1 MKSSYIYD
9 DYGVNP
15 LKEKY
20 NDKFFFRKTSPDSV
34 EIEISTLLMDK
45 PNKNIVE
52 FYNITPEFID
62 MELLETY
69 QIKSSVIYTIFNDKP
84 KIKEIMKPV
93 KDFLQSLGIAY
104 IDWKIDNI
112 GISDG
117 TYKLFDFNMC
127 GIFDVNTDLWITPPE
142 RGFNYKNAIKRGIT
156 DPRRIDDICFENG
169 FH

>member
-1 MKSSYIYD
+1 
-9 DYGVNP
+9 
-15 LKEKY
+15 
-20 NDKFFFRKTSPDSV
+20 
-34 EIEISTLLMDK
+34 MDK

-127 GIFDVNTDLWITPPE
+127 GIFDVNTDL
-142 RGFNYKNAIKRGIT
+142 
-156 DPRRIDDICFENG
+156 
-169 FH
+169 

>member
-9 DYGVNP
+9 DKGVNP
-15 LKEKY
+15 LNEKF
-20 NDKFFFRKTSPDSV
+20 NDKFFFRKTLPNLV
-34 EIEISTLLMDK
+34 EIKISKILQDL
-45 PNKNIVE
+45 PNQNIVE
-52 FYNITPEFID
+52 FYNITSDFID

-69 QIKSSVIYTIFNDKP
+69 QIKSSIICTIFNDKA

-112 GISDG
+112 GISNG
-117 TYKLFDFNMC
+117 SYKLFDFNMS
-127 GIFDVNTDLWITPPE
+127 GIFDVHSNQWIASPE
-142 RGFNYKNAIKRGIT
+142 RGFNYKNAIRRRIT
-156 DPRRIDDICFENG
+156 EPKCIDDICFENG

>member
-15 LKEKY
+15 LNEKI
-20 NDKFFFRKTSPDSV
+20 NDKFFFRKTLPDLV
-34 EIEISTLLMDK
+34 EIEISKLLLDL
-45 PNKNIVE
+45 PNQNIVE
-52 FYNITPEFID
+52 FYKITSDFID

-69 QIKSSVIYTIFNDKP
+69 QIKSSVICTIFNDKP

-112 GISDG
+112 GISNDS
-117 TYKLFDFNMC
+117 YKLFDFNMS
-127 GIFDVNTDLWITPPE
+127 GIFNVDSNQWITPPE
-142 RGFNYKNAIKRGIT
+142 RGFNYKNAIRRGIT
-156 DPRRIDDICFENG
+156 EPKRIDDICFENG